1 MKTGVRRAVAGA
13 AAALVLSIVAHGQVV
28 KPTFDEEFEKARTLL
43 SRREYFEA
51 LKGFQKVALAA
62 GASAPVHLELDA
74 RAFAYWST
82 ASNDWRVA
90 PGCYQIL
97 LGRSARAIVA
107 TASVPLGG
115 GTCP

>member
-1 MKTGVRRAVAGA
+1 VGARPGSDVAQIYVGFPAVTG
-13 AAALVLSIVAHGQVV
+13 LVQPP
-28 KPTFDEEFEKARTLL
+28 K
-43 SRREYFEA
+43 A

-82 ASNDWRVA
+82 AANDWRVA